1 MVKKDSQKTFY
12 NAQDN
17 SRWKEISSGKFNK

>member
-1 MVKKDSQKTFY
+1 MVKKDSQKNIY

-17 SRWKEISSGKFNK
+17 SRWKEISPAKFNK